1 MSAITLHNLTLGYQR
16 HPAVH
21 HLSGSFAP
29 GSMTAIVGPNGSGK
43 STLVKGLTGF
53 LRPMEGSIDRGVL
66 LQNRKIAYLPQRL
79 EVDRSF
85 PITVLDTVLL
95 GLWQEIGMFGG
106 MNNTLWERAAQALST
121 VGLGGLESRAINEL
135 SGGQFQ
141 RVMFARMSLQD
152 SPVLI
157 LDEPFNA
164 IDQQTIL
171 DLMAVIRGWHDEG
184 RTLMMVVH
192 DLSLVREFF
201 PQTLLL
207 AREPVAW
214 GDTGAVLT
222 EENLMQS
229 RVMAQAWDQSA
240 AICRK
245 APL

>member
-1 MSAITLHNLTLGYQR
+1 MAAITLHNLTLGYQR

-21 HLSGSFAP
+21 HLSGSFAS
-29 GSMTAIVGPNGSGK
+29 GSMTAIIGPNGSGK

-53 LRPMEGSIDRGVL
+53 LRPMEGSIDRGGL
-66 LQNRKIAYLPQRL
+66 LPRQIAYLPQRL

-85 PITVLDTVLL
+85 PITVFDTVLL

-106 MNNTLWERAAQALST
+106 MNRTLWQRAAQALSI
-121 VGLGGLESRAINEL
+121 VGLGGLEGRAINEL

-141 RVMFARMSLQD
+141 RMMFARMSLQD
-152 SPVLI
+152 ASVLI
-157 LDEPFNA
+157 FDEPFSA

-171 DLMAVIRGWHDEG
+171 DLMAMIRRWHDEG
-184 RTLMMVVH
+184 RTLLIVIH
-192 DLSLVREFF
+192 NLDLVREFF

-214 GDTGAVLT
+214 GQTSEVLT
-222 EENLMQS
+222 EKHLLQS
-229 RVMAQAWDQSA
+229 RTMAQAWDQSA
-240 AICRK
+240 AICRQ

>member
-1 MSAITLHNLTLGYQR
+1 MPAITLHNLTLGYQR

-29 GSMTAIVGPNGSGK
+29 GSMTAIIGPNGSGK
-43 STLVKGLTGF
+43 STLVKGITGF
-53 LRPMEGSIDRGVL
+53 LRPMEGSIDRGG
-66 LQNRKIAYLPQRL
+66 LQTRQIAYLPQRL

-95 GLWQEIGMFGG
+95 GLWREIGMFGG
-106 MNNTLWERAAQALST
+106 MNRTLRERVVQALST

-152 SPVLI
+152 APVLI
-157 LDEPFNA
+157 FDEPFSA

-171 DLMAVIRGWHDEG
+171 DLMAMIRSWNEEG

-192 DLSLVREFF
+192 DLNLVRDYF

-214 GDTGAVLT
+214 GETSEVLT
-222 EENLMQS
+222 EGNLLQS
-229 RVMAQAWDQSA
+229 RTMAQAWDQSA
-240 AICRK
+240 AICRQ

>member
-1 MSAITLHNLTLGYQR
+1 MPAITLHNLTLGYQR

-29 GSMTAIVGPNGSGK
+29 GSMTAIIGPNGSGK
-43 STLVKGLTGF
+43 STLVKGITGF
-53 LRPMEGSIDRGVL
+53 LRPMEGSIDRGG
-66 LQNRKIAYLPQRL
+66 LQTRQIAYLPQRL

-95 GLWQEIGMFGG
+95 GLWREIGMFGG
-106 MNNTLWERAAQALST
+106 MNRTLRERVVQALST
-121 VGLGGLESRAINEL
+121 VGLGRLESRAINEL

-152 SPVLI
+152 APVLI
-157 LDEPFNA
+157 FDEPFSA

-171 DLMAVIRGWHDEG
+171 DLMAMIRSWHEEG

-192 DLSLVREFF
+192 DLNLVRDYF

-214 GDTGAVLT
+214 GETSEVLT
-222 EENLMQS
+222 EGNLLQS
-229 RVMAQAWDQSA
+229 RTMAQAWDQSA
-240 AICRK
+240 AICRQT
-245 APL
+245 PL